1 MAGECDELI
10 YAIADDM
17 QVKPDQLVNWWSE
30 HPFNRISS
38 IFKLKSIDGS
48 LRNFKNYWYFRE
60 FIGDWYA
67 FPNIDQIVL
76 KSRQIGISTGAQLPA
91 ADTCIAYSKI
101 NIPVVSNQGK
111 NSGKFVQ
118 DLGDIIHSSPYFDL
132 LPINEHGIM
141 KERIEFENGSVIQAY
156 SSNPDS
162 LRSGPSFVTILD
174 EFAFVP
180 EQERMLKA
188 VSAKHSRG
196 GSIKMISTP
205 LATDDQFMDWF
216 TKAKQGLSNKKFY
229 FYPLF
234 DPALLDPSKSIL
246 EQPDLVPIC
255 EDIDLERVEQ
265 VRLDSVEGF
274 LQEYMCVPL
283 DDSMAFYKTDLIM
296 ACWDDEM
303 CERMRIE
310 ALDIKNRTG
319 SCYIGIDVAIQRD
332 ETAIVVVYVVGG
344 QHFVIDMTRT
354 QAAYNT
360 QLALMV
366 EYIDTYQPSEVRC
379 DMTDTLGKAI
389 ERDLRRRYANLIE
402 GIQYTNAEKED
413 MAVRLKRYM
422 QNTLNGFIPSLKIPS
437 SRDLLTQIH
446 GIKISITAVGNKQF
460 SGKGEEGL
468 DDLTNA
474 LWLALPPK
482 IHKRQ
487 KSPATKPG
495 GGTRLS
501 NELNQPTRLERRT
514 GRDGVITISQVTSR
528 ARHPERGR
536 YTAPIRPRR

>member
-1 MAGECDELI
+1 MTGGCDELVF
-10 YAIADDM
+10 AIADDM
-17 QVKPDQLVNWWSE
+17 GVKPENLVAWWGE

-38 IFKLKSIDGS
+38 VFKLKDLNGD
-48 LRNFKNYWYFRE
+48 LKRFKDYSYFRE
-60 FIGDWYA
+60 FLGDWYA
-67 FPNIDQIVL
+67 YPNIDQVIL
-76 KSRQIGISTGAQLPA
+76 KSRQIGISTGAQLGA
-91 ADTCIAYSKI
+91 VDTCIAYSGI
-101 NIPVVSNQGK
+101 NVPVVSNQGK

-118 DLGDIIHSSPYFDL
+118 DLGDIIRTSPYFDL
-132 LPINEHGIM
+132 LPVTEHGLM
-141 KERIEFENGSVIQAY
+141 KERIEFTNGSVIQAY

-174 EFAFVP
+174 EFAFLP

-188 VSAKHSRG
+188 VAAKHSRG

-216 TKAKQGLSNKKFY
+216 TKAKNGLSTKKFY

-234 DPALLDPSKSIL
+234 DPALLDPNKSIL
-246 EQPDLVPIC
+246 EQPQLVPIC

-283 DDSMAFYKTDLIM
+283 DDSTAYYKTDLIM
-296 ACWDDEM
+296 ACWDDDM
-303 CERMRIE
+303 CERMRLE
-310 ALDIKNRTG
+310 ALDLKNRAG

-332 ETAIVVVYVVGG
+332 ETAIVVIYVVNG

-354 QAAYNT
+354 QADFNEQIRIMAR
-360 QLALMV
+360 
-366 EYIDTYQPSEVRC
+366 YIDLYQPSAVRC
-379 DMTDTLGKAI
+379 DKTDTLGKAI

-402 GIQYTNAEKED
+402 GVQYTNAEKED

-422 QNTLNGFIPSLKIPS
+422 QNTLNGFTPSLKIPS

-446 GIKISITAVGNKQF
+446 GIKITITIVGNKQF
-460 SGKGEEGL
+460 SGKGEQGL

-474 LWLALPPK
+474 LWLSLPP
-482 IHKRQ
+482 ITYRRLA
-487 KSPATKPG
+487 SPATAPG

-501 NELNQPTRLERRT
+501 QTLAQKARLEQRI
-514 GRDGVITISQVTSR
+514 GRDGVVTVAQVTSR
-528 ARHPERGR
+528 ARHPPRGQ
-536 YTAPIRPRR
+536 YKAPTRPHR